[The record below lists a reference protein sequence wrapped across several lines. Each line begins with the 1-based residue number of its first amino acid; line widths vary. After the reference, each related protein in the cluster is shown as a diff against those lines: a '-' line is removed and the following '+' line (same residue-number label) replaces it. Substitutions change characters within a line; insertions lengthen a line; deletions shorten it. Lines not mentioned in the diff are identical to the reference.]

1 MYTPFNAQCRGRL
14 TGQVKKFLIMA
25 DKPQILEVAV
35 PSPLFRR
42 FDYRAPD
49 QATIRPGMRV
59 VVPFGKRKVVGV
71 VLALRDHTDIPAAR
85 LKTAHALPDAAPVL
99 DAGLM
104 QLLNWAASYYHYP
117 IGEALAT
124 ALPVLLRRP
133 EPAPEPD
140 RRRWRLTEAGREQ
153 SPDSLKRAVRQ
164 AGVLAELANHPQGLP
179 REALPATRSVLTALE
194 EKGWIESFET
204 SEKTTPAPHAL
215 NGKPHPLNVEQQ
227 KAVETI
233 TDSVGHYRAFLLE
246 GVTGSGKTEVYLQ
259 TITPLLEA
267 AQQVLVLVPEIGL
280 TPQLVERFSTRFA
293 ADIAVLHSGLN
304 DRERLDA
311 WRAAASG
318 QAGIIIGTRSA
329 IFTPL
334 ARPGLIIVDEEHD
347 ASLKQ
352 QDGFRYSAR
361 DLAVWRARQLDIPV
375 VLGTATPSLESLY
388 NVQQQR
394 YRKLHL
400 PERAGSAAA
409 PPLKI
414 LDLRGQPMRSLLS
427 ATLLDA
433 MREHLKN
440 RGQVLLFLNRRG
452 YAPVLLCHD
461 CGWIAECR
469 RCDARMTLHRQSG
482 ELRCHHCGSQRR
494 AETVCPSCH
503 NEDLLAVGEGTERI
517 EQALQEYFPDET
529 VLRIDRDTT
538 RRKGSLET
546 ALAEAQSGRAG
557 ILLGT
562 QMLAKGHHFPN
573 VTLAAILDADQGLF
587 SADFRASER
596 MAQLIVQ
603 VAGRAGRAEKPG
615 EVVIQT
621 HYPEH
626 PLLHQLIT
634 GGYPAFAEAA
644 LRERQEALLPPF
656 ASLALLRAEATRAD
670 FPRDFLQRAR
680 DLAEPLCAGKV
691 QLWGPVAAPMERRA
705 GRYRAQLMLQ
715 AGNRADLQ
723 QLLKHWVPQL
733 EGEKLA
739 RKVRWSIDVDPVDMY

>member
-1 MYTPFNAQCRGRL
+1 MTE
-14 TGQVKKFLIMA
+14 
-25 DKPQILEVAV
+25 KPRILEVAV
-35 PSPLFRR
+35 PSPLFRC
-42 FDYRAPD
+42 FDYRAP
-49 QATIRPGMRV
+49 QATDVAPGMRV
-59 VVPFGKRKVVGV
+59 VVPFANRKVVGMV
-71 VLALRDHTDIPAAR
+71 MAVRDHTEVPDAR
-85 LKTAHALPDAAPVL
+85 LKSATLLPDTTPVL
-99 DAGLM
+99 DTGLM
-104 QLLNWAASYYHYP
+104 QLLNWAAHYYHHP

-124 ALPVLLRRP
+124 ALPVLLRKP
-133 EPAPEPD
+133 EPAPEPN
-140 RRRWRLTEAGREQ
+140 RQRWRLTEIGLQQASGA
-153 SPDSLKRAVRQ
+153 PVRAVRQ
-164 AGVLAELANHPQGLP
+164 AQVLTELAHHPQGLP
-179 REALPATRSVLTALE
+179 REALPAPRSVLGTLE
-194 EKGWIESFET
+194 KKGWVEVFEASPEAGPT
-204 SEKTTPAPHAL
+204 AHAL
-215 NGKPHPLNVEQQ
+215 CAEPHPLNDAQQHAVEQLC
-227 KAVETI
+227 ASADHFE
-233 TDSVGHYRAFLLE
+233 AFLLE

-259 TITPLLEA
+259 AITPLLEA
-267 AQQVLVLVPEIGL
+267 GRQVLVLVPEIGL
-280 TPQLVERFSTRFA
+280 TPQLVERFTTRYA

-304 DRERLDA
+304 NRERLEA
-311 WRAAASG
+311 WRAAAG
-318 QAGIIIGTRSA
+318 GRAGIIIGTRSA
-329 IFTPL
+329 VFTPL

-375 VLGTATPSLESLY
+375 VLGSATPSLESLFNIKQGRY
-388 NVQQQR
+388 QR
-394 YRKLHL
+394 LHL
-400 PERAGSAAA
+400 PERAGCAAA

-427 ATLLDA
+427 ASLLDA
-433 MREHLKN
+433 MRQHLQQD
-440 RGQVLLFLNRRG
+440 GQVLLFLNRRG
-452 YAPVLLCHD
+452 FAPVLLCHD

-469 RCDARMTLHRQSG
+469 RCDARMTLHRHSG

-494 AETVCPSCH
+494 AETVCPSCS

-517 EQALQEYFPDET
+517 EQALLDYFPDET

-546 ALAEAQSGRAG
+546 ALAEAQSGKAR

-603 VAGRAGRAEKPG
+603 VAGRAGRADKPG

-621 HYPEH
+621 HYPDH
-626 PLLHQLIT
+626 PLLHQLIA

-656 ASLALLRAEATRAD
+656 ASLALLRAEATRTD
-670 FPRDFLQRAR
+670 FPREFLSRAR
-680 DLAEPLCAGKV
+680 ELAEPLCHNSI

-705 GRYRAQLMLQ
+705 GRYRAQLLLQ
-715 AGNRADLQ
+715 AEKRADLQ
-723 QLLKHWVPQL
+723 HLLKRLIPQL
-733 EGEKLA
+733 EGEKIA

>member
-1 MYTPFNAQCRGRL
+1 
-14 TGQVKKFLIMA
+14 MA
-25 DKPQILEVAV
+25 DSPVILEVAV
-35 PSPLFRR
+35 PSPLLRR
-42 FDYRAPD
+42 FDYLAPAGAAA
-49 QATIRPGMRV
+49 QPGMRV
-59 VVPFGKRKVVGV
+59 VVTFGQRKVVGV
-71 VLALRDHTDIPAAR
+71 VMAVRNHTEVPAGR
-85 LKTAHALPDAAPVL
+85 LKTAILLPDAGPVL
-99 DAGLM
+99 DTDMMA
-104 QLLNWAASYYHYP
+104 LLGWAARYYHHP
-117 IGEALAT
+117 IGEALTT
-124 ALPVLLRRP
+124 ALPVLLRKP

-140 RRRWRLTEAGREQ
+140 RRRWRLTNTGREQ
-153 SPDSLKRAVRQ
+153 SAAAPGRAVRQ
-164 AGVLAELANHPQGLP
+164 RQVLGELAQHPQGLP
-179 REALPATRSVLTALE
+179 REALPAPRSVLDALE
-194 EKGWIESFET
+194 KKGWIACFET
-204 SEKTTPAPHAL
+204 SGDVLPPAHAL
-215 NGKPHPLNVEQQ
+215 CAEPHPLNAAQQ
-227 KAVETI
+227 QAVDTI
-233 TDSVGHYRAFLLE
+233 IGTANQYSAFLLE

-259 TITPLLEA
+259 AITPLLEA
-267 AQQVLVLVPEIGL
+267 GRQVLILVPEIGL

-318 QAGIIIGTRSA
+318 QAGIVIGTRSA

-361 DLAVWRARQLDIPV
+361 DLAVWRARRQNIPV
-375 VLGTATPSLESLY
+375 VLGSATPSLESLL
-388 NVQQQR
+388 NVKQQR
-394 YRKLHL
+394 YQRLHL
-400 PERAGSAAA
+400 PERAGSAAS

-427 ATLLDA
+427 AALLDA
-433 MREHLKN
+433 MRQHLAN
-440 RGQVLLFLNRRG
+440 DGQVLLFLNRRG
-452 YAPVLLCHD
+452 FAPVLLCHD

-469 RCDARMTLHRQSG
+469 RCDARMTLHRHSG

-494 AETVCPSCH
+494 AETVCPTCD
-503 NEDLLAVGEGTERI
+503 NDDLLAVGEGTERI
-517 EQALQEYFPDET
+517 EQALQGYFPDET

-538 RRKGSLET
+538 RRKGSLEA
-546 ALAEAQSGRAG
+546 ALADAQSGRAR

-562 QMLAKGHHFPN
+562 QMLAKGHHFPH

-603 VAGRAGRAEKPG
+603 VAGRAGRADKPG

-621 HYPEH
+621 HHPEH
-626 PLLHQLIT
+626 PLLHQLIS

-644 LRERQEALLPPF
+644 LREREDAWLPPF

-670 FPRDFLQRAR
+670 CPRNFLQRAR
-680 DLAEPLCAGKV
+680 ELAEPVCGDQV

-705 GRYRAQLMLQ
+705 GRYRAQLMVQ
-715 AGNRADLQ
+715 AQKRADLQ
-723 QLLKHWVPQL
+723 QLLTRWIPLL
-733 EGEKLA
+733 EGEKSA
-739 RKVRWSIDVDPVDMY
+739 RQVRWSIDVDPMDMF

>member
-1 MYTPFNAQCRGRL
+1 
-14 TGQVKKFLIMA
+14 MA
-25 DKPQILEVAV
+25 DSPVILEVAV
-35 PSPLFRR
+35 PSPLLRC
-42 FDYRAPD
+42 FDYLAPAGAAA
-49 QATIRPGMRV
+49 QPGMRV
-59 VVPFGKRKVVGV
+59 VVAFGRRKVVGV
-71 VLALRDHTDIPAAR
+71 VMAVRNHTEVPAER
-85 LKTAHALPDAAPVL
+85 LKTAILLPDARPVL
-99 DAGLM
+99 DTDMMA
-104 QLLNWAASYYHYP
+104 LLGWAARYYHHP

-124 ALPVLLRRP
+124 ALPVLLRKP
-133 EPAPEPD
+133 EPPPEPD
-140 RRRWRLTEAGREQ
+140 RRRWQLTDSGREQ
-153 SPDSLKRAVRQ
+153 STAAPGRAVRQ
-164 AGVLAELANHPQGLP
+164 WQVLTELARHPQGLP
-179 REALPATRSVLTALE
+179 REALPAPRSVLDALE
-194 EKGWIESFET
+194 KKGWITCFET
-204 SEKTTPAPHAL
+204 RDDTLPPAHAL
-215 NGKPHPLNVEQQ
+215 CAEPHPLNAAQQ
-227 KAVETI
+227 Q
-233 TDSVGHYRAFLLE
+233 SVDAIGASAGQYNAFLLE

-259 TITPLLEA
+259 AITPLLETGR
-267 AQQVLVLVPEIGL
+267 QVLVLVPEIGL

-318 QAGIIIGTRSA
+318 QAGVVIGTRSA
-329 IFTPL
+329 VFTPL

-361 DLAVWRARQLDIPV
+361 DLAVWRARRQNIPV
-375 VLGTATPSLESLY
+375 VLGSATPSLESLL
-388 NVQQQR
+388 NVKQQR
-394 YRKLHL
+394 YQRLHL

-427 ATLLDA
+427 AALLDA
-433 MREHLKN
+433 MRQHLAN
-440 RGQVLLFLNRRG
+440 DGQVLLFLNRRG
-452 YAPVLLCHD
+452 FAPVLLCHD

-469 RCDARMTLHRQSG
+469 RCDARMTLHRHSG

-494 AETVCPSCH
+494 AETVCPTCE
-503 NEDLLAVGEGTERI
+503 NDDLLAVGEGTERI
-517 EQALQEYFPDET
+517 EQALQSYFPDET

-538 RRKGSLET
+538 RRKGSLEA
-546 ALAEAQSGRAG
+546 ALADAQSGRAR

-562 QMLAKGHHFPN
+562 QMLAKGHHFPH

-603 VAGRAGRAEKPG
+603 VAGRAGRADKPG

-621 HYPEH
+621 HHPEH
-626 PLLHQLIT
+626 PLLHQLIS

-644 LRERQEALLPPF
+644 LREREEAQLPPF

-670 FPRDFLQRAR
+670 HPRNFLQRAR
-680 DLAEPLCAGKV
+680 ELAEPFCGNPI

-705 GRYRAQLMLQ
+705 GRYRAQLMVQ
-715 AGNRADLQ
+715 AQKRADLQ
-723 QLLKHWVPQL
+723 QLLKRWIPLL
-733 EGEKLA
+733 ESEKSA
-739 RKVRWSIDVDPVDMY
+739 RQVRWSIDVDPMDMF

>member
-1 MYTPFNAQCRGRL
+1 
-14 TGQVKKFLIMA
+14 MA
-25 DKPQILEVAV
+25 DKPRILEVAV

-42 FDYRAPD
+42 FDYRAPKNAVA
-49 QATIRPGMRV
+49 QPGMRV
-59 VVPFGKRKVVGV
+59 VVPFGNRKVVGV
-71 VLALRDHTDIPAAR
+71 VLAIRDHTEVPAAR
-85 LKTAHALPDAAPVL
+85 LKTATALPDAEPVL
-99 DAGLM
+99 DSELM
-104 QLLNWAASYYHYP
+104 QLLSWAARYYHHP
-117 IGEALAT
+117 IGDALTT
-124 ALPVLLRRP
+124 ALPVLLRKP
-133 EPAPEPD
+133 EPPPEAD
-140 RRRWRLTEAGREQ
+140 RKRWRLTENGRQQ
-153 SPDSLKRAVRQ
+153 SPGTLGRAVRQ
-164 AGVLAELANHPQGLP
+164 ATVLTELANHPQGLA
-179 REALPATRSVLTALE
+179 RDALQAPRSVLTALE
-194 EKGWIESFET
+194 EKGWIETFE
-204 SEKTTPAPHAL
+204 PAPETIPTPHAVCAD
-215 NGKPHPLNVEQQ
+215 PHPLNDEQQ
-227 KAVETI
+227 QAVDQI
-233 TDSVGHYRAFLLE
+233 CASADHFDAFLLE

-259 TITPLLEA
+259 AITPLLEA
-267 AQQVLVLVPEIGL
+267 GRQVLVLVPEIGL
-280 TPQLVERFSTRFA
+280 TPQLVDRFSTRFA
-293 ADIAVLHSGLN
+293 ADIAVLHSGLS

-334 ARPGLIIVDEEHD
+334 ARPGLVIIDEEHD

-375 VLGTATPSLESLY
+375 VLGSATPSLESLF
-388 NVQQQR
+388 NVRQGRYQR
-394 YRKLHL
+394 LHL
-400 PERAGSAAA
+400 PERAGCAAA

-427 ATLLDA
+427 AALLEA
-433 MREHLKN
+433 MRQHLTQH
-440 RGQVLLFLNRRG
+440 GQVLLFLNRRG
-452 YAPVLLCHD
+452 FAPVLLCHD

-494 AETVCPSCH
+494 AETVCPTC
-503 NEDLLAVGEGTERI
+503 NNDDLLAVGEGTERI
-517 EQALQEYFPDET
+517 EQALQSYFPDET

-546 ALAEAQSGRAG
+546 ALAEAQSGKAR

-603 VAGRAGRAEKPG
+603 VAGRAGRADKPG

-621 HYPEH
+621 HHPEH
-626 PLLHQLIT
+626 PLLHQLIA
-634 GGYPAFAEAA
+634 GGYSAFAEAA

-656 ASLALLRAEATRAD
+656 ASLALLRAEATRTD
-670 FPRDFLQRAR
+670 YPRDFLQRAR
-680 DLAEPLCAGKV
+680 ELAEPLCSNNV

-715 AGNRADLQ
+715 AGKRADLQ
-723 QLLKHWVPQL
+723 QLLKHWIPQL
-733 EGEKLA
+733 EGEKSA
-739 RKVRWSIDVDPVDMY
+739 RKVRWSIDVDPVDTY

>member
-1 MYTPFNAQCRGRL
+1 
-14 TGQVKKFLIMA
+14 VKKFLIMA

-49 QATIRPGMRV
+49 KAPVQPGMRV
-59 VVPFGKRKVVGV
+59 VVPFGSRKVVGV
-71 VLALRDHTDIPAAR
+71 VLALRDHTDVPASR
-85 LKTAHALPDAAPVL
+85 LKTASALPDTAPVL
-99 DAGLM
+99 DAELM
-104 QLLNWAASYYHYP
+104 QLLNWAARYYHHP

-124 ALPVLLRRP
+124 ALPVLLRKP
-133 EPAPEPD
+133 EPPPEPD

-153 SPDSLKRAVRQ
+153 SPDTLKRAVRQ
-164 AGVLAELANHPQGLP
+164 AQVLAELATHAQGLP
-179 REALPATRSVLTALE
+179 REALPAPRSVLTALE
-194 EKGWIESFET
+194 EKGWIESFESLDAPGPT
-204 SEKTTPAPHAL
+204 PHAL
-215 NGKPHPLNVEQQ
+215 NAEPHPLNTEQQ
-227 KAVETI
+227 QAVDCI
-233 TDSVGHYRAFLLE
+233 TASADHYNAFLLE

-259 TITPLLEA
+259 AITPLLEA
-267 AQQVLVLVPEIGL
+267 GQQILVLVPEIGL

-329 IFTPL
+329 VFTPL
-334 ARPGLIIVDEEHD
+334 ARPGLIIIDEEHD

-361 DLAVWRARQLDIPV
+361 DLAVWRAHQLDIPV
-375 VLGTATPSLESLY
+375 VLGTATPSLESLF

-394 YRKLHL
+394 YQRLHL

-427 ATLLDA
+427 ASLLEA
-433 MREHLKN
+433 MRGHLKN
-440 RGQVLLFLNRRG
+440 GGQVLLFLNRRG

-469 RCDARMTLHRQSG
+469 RCDARMTLHRHSG

-494 AETVCPSCH
+494 AETVCPSC
-503 NEDLLAVGEGTERI
+503 NNDDLLAVGEGTERI

-538 RRKGSLET
+538 RRKGSLES
-546 ALAEAQSGRAG
+546 ALADAQSGKAR

-603 VAGRAGRAEKPG
+603 VAGRAGRADKPG

-626 PLLHQLIT
+626 PLLHQLIA

-644 LRERQEALLPPF
+644 LRERQEAMLPPF

-670 FPRDFLQRAR
+670 HPRDFLQRAR
-680 DLAEPLCAGKV
+680 DLAEPLCNNNV

-715 AGNRADLQ
+715 AGSRADLQ
-723 QLLKHWVPQL
+723 QLLNHWVPQL

>member
-1 MYTPFNAQCRGRL
+1 
-14 TGQVKKFLIMA
+14 MA
-25 DKPQILEVAV
+25 DKPRILEVAV

-42 FDYRAPD
+42 FDYRAPANAGA
-49 QATIRPGMRV
+49 QPGMRV

-71 VLALRDHTDIPAAR
+71 VLAVRDHTEVPDAR
-85 LKTAHALPDAAPVL
+85 LKTATALPDAIPVL
-99 DAGLM
+99 DAELM
-104 QLLNWAASYYHYP
+104 QLLNWAARYYHHP
-117 IGEALAT
+117 IGDALAT
-124 ALPVLLRRP
+124 ALPVLLRKP
-133 EPAPEPD
+133 EPPPEPD
-140 RRRWRLTEAGREQ
+140 RKHWRLTDTGREQ
-153 SPDSLKRAVRQ
+153 SPDTLGRAVRQ
-164 AGVLAELANHPQGLP
+164 AQVLSELAGHPQGLA
-179 REALPATRSVLTALE
+179 RDALQAPRSVLTALE
-194 EKGWIESFET
+194 EKGWIESFE
-204 SEKTTPAPHAL
+204 PAPETNPTPHAVCAE
-215 NGKPHPLNVEQQ
+215 PHPLNAEQQ
-227 KAVETI
+227 QAVEHI
-233 TDSVGHYRAFLLE
+233 CASADHYAAFLLE

-259 TITPLLEA
+259 AITPLLEA
-267 AQQVLVLVPEIGL
+267 GRQVLILVPEIGL
-280 TPQLVERFSTRFA
+280 TPQLVDRFSTRFA

-334 ARPGLIIVDEEHD
+334 ARPGLIIIDEEHD

-375 VLGTATPSLESLY
+375 VLGSATPSLESLF
-388 NVQQQR
+388 NVQQGRYQR
-394 YRKLHL
+394 LHL
-400 PERAGSAAA
+400 PERAGCAAA

-427 ATLLDA
+427 ASLLDA
-433 MREHLKN
+433 MRQHLAQH
-440 RGQVLLFLNRRG
+440 GQVLLFLNRRG
-452 YAPVLLCHD
+452 FAPVLLCHD

-469 RCDARMTLHRQSG
+469 RCDARMTLHRKSG

-494 AETVCPSCH
+494 AETICPTC
-503 NEDLLAVGEGTERI
+503 NNDDLLAVGEGTERI
-517 EQALQEYFPDET
+517 EQALQSYFPDET

-538 RRKGSLET
+538 RRKGALET
-546 ALAEAQSGRAG
+546 ALADAQSGKAR

-603 VAGRAGRAEKPG
+603 VAGRAGRADKPG

-621 HYPEH
+621 HHPEH
-626 PLLHQLIT
+626 PLLHQLIA
-634 GGYPAFAEAA
+634 GGYTAFAEAA
-644 LRERQEALLPPF
+644 LRERQEAMLPPF
-656 ASLALLRAEATRAD
+656 ASLALLRAEATRTD
-670 FPRDFLQRAR
+670 YPRDFLQRAR
-680 DLAEPLCAGKV
+680 ELAEPLCNNNV

-705 GRYRAQLMLQ
+705 GRYRAQLMVQ
-715 AGNRADLQ
+715 AAKRADLQ
-723 QLLKHWVPQL
+723 QLLKNWIPQL
-733 EGEKLA
+733 EGEKSA
-739 RKVRWSIDVDPVDMY
+739 RKVRWSIDVDPVDTY